1 MASETS
7 QTRSYEG
14 DCIEHEPLL
23 TIKDLKTYFYTYE
36 GVVKALEETSFEIW
50 KGETFGLIGETGCGK
65 SVTALSVMGLIP
77 QPPGK
82 IMKGSILFKG
92 QDLLKKTE
100 KEMQHIRGNSI
111 SMIFQEPMTALNP
124 VYTVG
129 DQIAEV
135 ILLHEKF
142 PEQEEKL
149 PWYNLW
155 KKRKI
160 RKIIDKKAF
169 EKAIQALNLVK
180 ISEPKKVA
188 KQYPHELSGGMRQR
202 VMIAMMLACNPDLLI
217 ADEPTTA
224 LDVTVQAQILD
235 LMKELQHRV
244 GTAIWLI
251 THNLGII
258 AEMCDRVGVMY
269 AGYIVEIGTTEK
281 IFDNPDHPYTR
292 GLMKAIPR
300 TTEERKRLDIIPGSV
315 PNLIKPP
322 TGCRFHPRCRYRTD
336 ICTECDPP
344 LREVEKD
351 HKVACHHYETV
362 RYSIASREEDG
373 RDYCKRD

>member
-1 MASETS
+1 M
-7 QTRSYEG
+7 
-14 DCIEHEPLL
+14 
-23 TIKDLKTYFYTYE
+23 K
-36 GVVKALEETSFEIW
+36 
-50 KGETFGLIGETGCGK
+50 
-65 SVTALSVMGLIP
+65 LIP

-82 IMKGSILFKG
+82 ILKGNIIFKG
-92 QDLLKKTE
+92 EDLLKKTE
-100 KEMQHIRGNSI
+100 KEMQKIRGNNI

-135 ILLHEKF
+135 ILLHESF
-142 PEQEEKL
+142 TEENQKTQ
-149 PWYNLW
+149 WYNLW

-160 RKIIDKKAF
+160 NKSIQKKAF
-169 EKAIQALNLVK
+169 EKAIDALDLVK

-235 LMKELQHRV
+235 LMKELQQRV

-258 AEMCDRVGVMY
+258 AEMCNRVGVMY

-292 GLMKAIPR
+292 GLMKAIPKIADD
-300 TTEERKRLDIIPGSV
+300 RKRLDIIPGVV
-315 PNLIKPP
+315 PNLITPP
-322 TGCRFHPRCRYRTD
+322 SGCRFHPRCKYHTD
-336 ICTECDPP
+336 ICKECDPP
-344 LREVEKD
+344 LNEVEKD
-351 HKVACHHYETV
+351 HHVACHHYETV
-362 RYSIASREEDG
+362 KYSITSREENG
-373 RDYCKRD
+373 RDYCKRN

>member
-1 MASETS
+1 
-7 QTRSYEG
+7 
-14 DCIEHEPLL
+14 
-23 TIKDLKTYFYTYE
+23 
-36 GVVKALEETSFEIW
+36 LEETSFQIW

-92 QDLLKKTE
+92 EDLLKKTE
-100 KEMQHIRGNSI
+100 KEMQGIRGNKI

-135 ILLHEKF
+135 ILLHELF
-142 PEQEEKL
+142 PEKDQKI

-155 KKRKI
+155 KKRKT
-160 RKIIDKKAF
+160 KKALQKKAF
-169 EKAIQALNLVK
+169 EKAISTLDLVK
-180 ISEPKKVA
+180 ISEPTKVA

-235 LMKELQHRV
+235 LMKELQQRV

-258 AEMCDRVGVMY
+258 AEMCNRVGVMY

-292 GLMKAIPR
+292 GLMRAIPKI
-300 TTEERKRLDIIPGSV
+300 TEERKWLDIIPGNV
-315 PNLIKPP
+315 PNLIEPP
-322 TGCRFHPRCRYRTD
+322 SGCRFHPRCKYRTT
-336 ICTECDPP
+336 ICTECDPV

-351 HKVACHHYETV
+351 HQVACHHYETV
-362 RYSIASREEDG
+362 KYSVTSREEDG
-373 RDYCKRD
+373 KDYCKRD

>member
-1 MASETS
+1 MENK
-7 QTRSYEG
+7 
-14 DCIEHEPLL
+14 PLL
-23 TIKDLKTYFYTYE
+23 EIKDLKTYFYTYE
-36 GVVKALEETSFEIW
+36 GVVKALEETSFNIC

-65 SVTALSVMGLIP
+65 SVTALSVMRLITE
-77 QPPGK
+77 PPGK
-82 IMKGSILFKG
+82 IMKGTILFKG
-92 QDLLKKTE
+92 KDLLKKTE
-100 KEMQHIRGNSI
+100 KEMQKIRGNEI

-124 VYTVG
+124 VYNVG
-129 DQIAEV
+129 EQIAEV
-135 ILLHEKF
+135 IVLHEKF
-142 PEQEEKL
+142 PEISREKTF
-149 PWYNLW
+149 NLW
-155 KKRKI
+155 KI
-160 RKIIDKKAF
+160 RKIKKLIQKKAF
-169 EKAIQALNLVK
+169 EKAIDALNMVR
-180 ISEPKKVA
+180 ISDPKKVA

-235 LMKELQHRV
+235 LMKDLQKRV

-258 AEMCDRVGVMY
+258 AEMCNRVGVMY

-292 GLMKAIPR
+292 GLMRAIPKI
-300 TTEERKRLDIIPGSV
+300 TEEREKLDIIPGTV

-322 TGCRFHPRCRYRTD
+322 SGCRFHPRCRYATD
-336 ICTECDPP
+336 VCKECNPI

-351 HKVACHHYETV
+351 HCVACHHYEYV
-362 RYSIASREEDG
+362 KYSIAAKEEDG
-373 RDYCKRD
+373 RNYCKGK

>member
-1 MASETS
+1 
-7 QTRSYEG
+7 
-14 DCIEHEPLL
+14 
-23 TIKDLKTYFYTYE
+23 
-36 GVVKALEETSFEIW
+36 
-50 KGETFGLIGETGCGK
+50 
-65 SVTALSVMGLIP
+65 MGLIS

-82 IMKGSILFKG
+82 IMKGNILFKG
-92 QDLLKKTE
+92 EDLLKKTE
-100 KEMQHIRGNSI
+100 KEMQKIRGNEI
-111 SMIFQEPMTALNP
+111 SMIFQEPTTALNP
-124 VYTVG
+124 VYTIA

-135 ILLHEKF
+135 ILLHESF
-142 PEQEEKL
+142 PELNLKI
-149 PWYNLW
+149 PWYDLW
-155 KKRKI
+155 KKRNVK
-160 RKIIDKKAF
+160 KSMQKKAF
-169 EKAIQALNLVK
+169 EKAINALDLVK
-180 ISEPKKVA
+180 ISDPKKVA

-235 LMKELQHRV
+235 LMKELQKRK

-292 GLMKAIPR
+292 GLMRAIPKI
-300 TTEERKRLDIIPGSV
+300 TVEQKQLDIIPGTV
-315 PNLIKPP
+315 PNLIEPP
-322 TGCRFHPRCRYRTD
+322 SGCRFHPRCNYHTD
-336 ICTECDPP
+336 ICKECDPP

-351 HKVACHHYETV
+351 HCVACHHYEYV
-362 RYSIASREEDG
+362 KYSVAAKEENE

>member
-1 MASETS
+1 M
-7 QTRSYEG
+7 R
-14 DCIEHEPLL
+14 
-23 TIKDLKTYFYTYE
+23 
-36 GVVKALEETSFEIW
+36 
-50 KGETFGLIGETGCGK
+50 
-65 SVTALSVMGLIP
+65 LIP

-82 IMKGSILFKG
+82 ILKGTILFKG
-92 QDLLKKTE
+92 EDLLKKTE
-100 KEMQHIRGNSI
+100 KDMQKIRGNDI

-129 DQIAEV
+129 QQIAEV
-135 ILLHEKF
+135 ILLHVTF
-142 PEQEEKL
+142 PETNEKV
-149 PWYNLW
+149 PSYNVW
-155 KKRKI
+155 KKRKLK
-160 RKIIDKKAF
+160 KIIQKKAF
-169 EKAIQALNLVK
+169 EKAINTLDLVK
-180 ISEPKKVA
+180 ISDPKKVA

-235 LMKELQHRV
+235 LMKELQQRV

-292 GLMKAIPR
+292 GLMRAIPKV
-300 TTEERKRLDIIPGSV
+300 TDERKRLDIIPGSV
-315 PNLIKPP
+315 PNLIEPP
-322 TGCRFHPRCRYRTD
+322 TGCRFHPRCRYRTNVC
-336 ICTECDPP
+336 IECEPP
-344 LREVEKD
+344 LKEVEKD
-351 HKVACHHYETV
+351 HQVACHHYETV
-362 RYSIASREEDG
+362 KYSVASREEDG